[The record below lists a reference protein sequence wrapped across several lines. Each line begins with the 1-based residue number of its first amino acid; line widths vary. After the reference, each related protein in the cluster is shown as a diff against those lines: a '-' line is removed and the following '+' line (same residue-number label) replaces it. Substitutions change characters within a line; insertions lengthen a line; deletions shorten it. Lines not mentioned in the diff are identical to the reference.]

1 MKKITLIMLVML
13 MVMVSCKTKKVA
25 STYSPENPEYSKTEQ
40 ASQDSDVNSTDE
52 KPITYRTENVEVA
65 NNEKQAFANYNF
77 YVITGSFSS
86 IENATTLKTEMKKL
100 GFNPVIL
107 ISDSGMYRVTAGQT
121 NSESDARSVI
131 STIRNTYEQYKD
143 VWLLKRK

>member
-1 MKKITLIMLVML
+1 ML

-25 STYSPENPEYSKTEQ
+25 STYKPENSEYSKTEQ
-40 ASQDSDVNSTDE
+40 VNQNSDVNSADE

-65 NNEKQAFANYNF
+65 NNEDQAFANYNF

-100 GFNPVIL
+100 GFIPVIL

-121 NSESDARSVI
+121 NSESDARGVI

>member
-1 MKKITLIMLVML
+1 MLVML

-25 STYSPENPEYSKTEQ
+25 STYKPENSEYSKTEQ
-40 ASQDSDVNSTDE
+40 VNQNSDVNSADE

-65 NNEKQAFANYNF
+65 NNEDQAFANYNF

-121 NSESDARSVI
+121 NSESDARGVI

>member
-13 MVMVSCKTKKVA
+13 MLMVSCKTKKVA
-25 STYSPENPEYSKTEQ
+25 STYLPENPEYSKTEQ
-40 ASQDSDVNSTDE
+40 TGQNSEVNSTDE

-65 NNEKQAFANYNF
+65 QNEDQALANYNF

-86 IENATTLKTEMKKL
+86 IENATTLKKEMKKL

-107 ISDSGMYRVTAGQT
+107 VSESGMYRVTAGQT
-121 NSESDARSVI
+121 NSESDARGVI
-131 STIRNTYEQYKD
+131 NTIRNTYSQYND

>member
-25 STYSPENPEYSKTEQ
+25 STYSPENSEYSKTEQ
-40 ASQDSDVNSTDE
+40 ASQNSDVNSADE

-65 NNEKQAFANYNF
+65 NNEDQAFANYNF

-107 ISDSGMYRVTAGQT
+107 ISDSGMYRVTAGQS
-121 NSESDARSVI
+121 NSESDARGVI